1 MLMKG
6 FNNGSKRLLLLLT
19 LLAGLGFA
27 AWRVHA
33 WWIWAI
39 SPPEMATGEI
49 NPKSVIFKIKQGSS
63 ARQIGEK
70 LRSLGL
76 IRSSTAWNLWARW
89 LTAQDAAGSFQAGTY
104 SLPRT
109 DSLPAI
115 AAKIWSGDVAQVSF
129 TIPEGWTL
137 KQMAHY
143 FQSQGF
149 FSARDFLQATQQF
162 TATDYPWLPQ
172 VSGDYP
178 RLEGYLFP
186 DTYQVAAGKVTPADV
201 IRQMLA
207 RFEQVALPVYQ
218 QSDQSMPL
226 AAWVT
231 LSSIVE
237 KESVV
242 ANERSRIAGVF
253 HNRLK
258 QGMPLGADPT
268 VEYGLGIQQ
277 TPDRPLTFAEVNTPS
292 PYNTYLNSGLP
303 PTPISGAGLASLKA
317 TLNPEQTDY
326 LYFVARYDGTH
337 VFSRTLAEH
346 LTAQELIHAQREA
359 APKLS
364 PPKTTSPQ
372 PTGNPG

>member
-1 MLMKG
+1 MKG

-19 LLAGLGFA
+19 LLVGLGFT
-27 AWRVHA
+27 AWRAHA

-39 SPPEMATGEI
+39 SPPDLATGATDQ
-49 NPKSVIFKIKQGSS
+49 KSVVFKIKQGTS
-63 ARQIGEK
+63 AREIGEK
-70 LRSLGL
+70 LHSLGL
-76 IRSSTAWNLWARW
+76 IRSATAWNLWARW
-89 LTAQDAAGSFQAGTY
+89 LATQDGAGSFQAGTY
-104 SLPRT
+104 ALPRT
-109 DSLPAI
+109 DSLPVI
-115 AAKIWSGDVAQVSF
+115 AAKIWSGDVARLSF
-129 TIPEGWTL
+129 TIPEGWNL

-172 VSGDYP
+172 ANSGYP

-186 DTYQVAAGKVTPADV
+186 DTYQVAVEKVTPEAV

-218 QSDQSMPL
+218 QSDQSMTL

-242 ANERSRIAGVF
+242 PNERSRIAGVF

-258 QGMPLGADPT
+258 QGMSLGADPT

-303 PTPISGAGLASLKA
+303 PTPIAGAGLASLKA

-337 VFSRTLAEH
+337 VFSRTLTEH
-346 LTAQELIHAQREA
+346 QTAQELIHAQRET

-364 PPKTTSPQ
+364 QPKTTSPQ

>member
-6 FNNGSKRLLLLLT
+6 FNNGSKRALLLLT
-19 LLAGLGFA
+19 LMAGSGIA
-27 AWRVHA
+27 AWRAHA
-33 WWIWAI
+33 WWFWAI
-39 SPPEMATGEI
+39 SPPEVATGVRNQKPVMFQI
-49 NPKSVIFKIKQGSS
+49 PPGTS
-63 ARQIGEK
+63 AGQIGKK
-70 LRSLGL
+70 LHSLGL

-89 LTAQDAAGSFQAGTY
+89 LATQNTSGSFQAGTY
-104 SLPRT
+104 SFLRT
-109 DSLPAI
+109 DALPAI

-129 TIPEGWTL
+129 TIPEGWNL

-143 FQSQGF
+143 FEAEGF
-149 FSARDFLQATQQF
+149 FSAKDFLQATQQF
-162 TATDYPWLPQ
+162 TTTDYPWLPP
-172 VSGDYP
+172 VSSGYP

-186 DTYQVAAGKVTPADV
+186 DTYQVAVGKVTPEDV

-218 QSDQSMPL
+218 QSDQSMTL

-242 ANERSRIAGVF
+242 VNERSRIAGVF

-303 PTPISGAGLASLKA
+303 PTPIAGPGLASLKA

-346 LTAQELIHAQREA
+346 QAAQELIHAQREA

-364 PPKTTSPQ
+364 QPKTTSPQ
-372 PTGNPG
+372 PTSNPG